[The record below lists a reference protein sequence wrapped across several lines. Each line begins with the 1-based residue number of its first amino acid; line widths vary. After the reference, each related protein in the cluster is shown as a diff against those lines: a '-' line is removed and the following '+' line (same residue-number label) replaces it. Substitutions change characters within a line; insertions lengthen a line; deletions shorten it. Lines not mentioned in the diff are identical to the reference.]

1 MNNPRFTDEGTI
13 PLIQENEDYDVYGTA
28 NTSRVDETSFTIEPA
43 TTEVTST
50 LRLKVH

>member
-1 MNNPRFTDEGTI
+1 MKEPFRWFRKTFMVHDV
-13 PLIQENEDYDVYGTA
+13 YDVYGTP